1 MLPFPHRPAE
11 VQGWTIGLSS
21 VVLNDQ
27 PGFFEVCLLSH
38 EHTSQWLTQAGKSYP
53 SPWAFVAK
61 EKAINDIQSVSQADK
76 TAPF

>member
-1 MLPFPHRPAE
+1 MLPFPHWPAE
-11 VQGWTIGLSS
+11 EQGWTIGLSS

-38 EHTSQWLTQAGKSYP
+38 EHIWPTQAGKSYP

-61 EKAINDIQSVSQADK
+61 EKAINE
-76 TAPF
+76 